1 MGIRPGRSDARN
13 PDVPV
18 EDLPGYRRADRLFS
32 WPQLLFSMGLVLL
45 LAVTAFQASRT
56 FEASRE
62 AAKATTGAQS
72 TTLLIGF
79 TQRESLATLV
89 EADRWLLGQASRR
102 DLQVARALL
111 ERRLRTVDGEG
122 VSARDLVG
130 SEYLAALE
138 RLDDAWA
145 DAPPGSLPP
154 ELRAVAADRV
164 EPAIVEFTQQSK
176 LLTDRYQQFAD
187 RVLGTTSQES
197 RQQTQRLIIAL
208 AMTLLAAVV
217 LLVWVARDVRSR
229 YRAAAILEYRATH
242 DSLTGL
248 ANRHEILERVH
259 GAIREDRLSGSIAL
273 LFIDLDGFKQV
284 NDTHGHK
291 TGDQVLIEVGT
302 RLRAL
307 LAAEPNRVAGRLG
320 GDEFVILC
328 PRVEGVSEVEAL
340 AMQAILEVSRPV
352 VVDGVTTAVGASVG
366 IALMDPG
373 VASAEDLM
381 RNADL
386 AMYRAKHVGDG
397 GFHVHCEEPDGT
409 AVTDPPTQLR
419 RRRAY
424 RDADGAG
431 PTVADEAGTA
441 DRVRLDPADTL
452 DR

>member
-1 MGIRPGRSDARN
+1 MGIRSGRSDARD
-13 PDVPV
+13 PGVAPR
-18 EDLPGYRRADRLFS
+18 DLPRGLGADRLFS
-32 WPQLLFSMGLVLL
+32 WPQRVFGAGLVLL

-56 FEASRE
+56 FEASQE

-89 EADRWLLGQASRR
+89 EADQWLLGKSTRR
-102 DLQVARALL
+102 DLQLARALL
-111 ERRLRTVDGEG
+111 ERRLDTVDGDG
-122 VSARDLVG
+122 VSAHDLVG
-130 SEYLAALE
+130 DDYHRALE
-138 RLDDAWA
+138 RLDAAWA
-145 DAPPGSLPP
+145 DAPPGILPA
-154 ELRAVAADRV
+154 ELRAAAASRV

-187 RVLGTTSQES
+187 DVLASTSGES
-197 RQQTQRLIIAL
+197 RLQTQRLILAL
-208 AMTLLAAVV
+208 AATLIAALV

-229 YRAAAILEYRATH
+229 YRAAAVLEYRATH

-248 ANRHEILERVH
+248 ANRHEILERIH
-259 GAIREDRLSGSIAL
+259 GAIRDDRLPGSIAL

-291 TGDQVLIEVGT
+291 TGDHVLIEVGA

-307 LAAEPNRVAGRLG
+307 LATEPDRVVGRLG

-328 PRVEGVSEVEAL
+328 PRVEDASEIEAI
-340 AMQAILEVSRPV
+340 AMEAILEVSRPI

-366 IALMDPG
+366 IALMDPEI
-373 VASAEDLM
+373 ASPEDLM

-409 AVTDPPTQLR
+409 TVTDLPTQLR

-424 RDADGAG
+424 RDADGTG
-431 PTVADEAGTA
+431 HIGADESGTA
-441 DRVRLDPADTL
+441 DQVRLDPADTL